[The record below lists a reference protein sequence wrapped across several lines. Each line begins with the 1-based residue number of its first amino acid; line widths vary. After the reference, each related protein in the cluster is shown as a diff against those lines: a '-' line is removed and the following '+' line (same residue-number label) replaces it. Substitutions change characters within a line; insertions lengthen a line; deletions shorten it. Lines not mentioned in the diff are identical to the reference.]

1 MSEAPSLLIELLE
14 PWIRVQRW
22 FPAKDE
28 SGAAIRVLSSTDL
41 ADPAGQASCTVLII
55 AVDRGA
61 GTTLVQVPLV
71 TTPIVPARPGA
82 EPESEPTG
90 LIATLAGD
98 RALIDGPHHPAFVRA
113 WLAAAETDLA
123 EIAQPSADGGPGVDA
138 PDPVAEAVVADVS
151 AAATG
156 ARVLTG
162 EQSNTSVL
170 LPAAGA
176 ILKVFRVLAAG
187 PNPDIDVT
195 RALHNSG
202 WSQVPAPL
210 GWSAGRWPDPAGSG
224 TPQQGYLGVLTAF
237 VPDARDGFDLLCE
250 RAGTGADVTDLVHD
264 LGVTVA
270 DMHEHLRTSLPVHDP
285 RSPAARAGDLAAAM
299 RQRATWALDTVPE
312 LAPFTDAIDE
322 LITGVAAMESVPSV
336 QRIHGDLHLGQTLR
350 SGAGGGDAAAG
361 SAAVDAR
368 PDRAHEAGSTAP
380 AWYVIDFE
388 GEPLRP
394 LAQRTRPDQPLRDL
408 AGMLRSLDYA
418 AAVGGAPGEDWT
430 SAARAALLAG
440 YIEGGNNSAA
450 QREAVDDERDLRTG
464 GTLVR
469 ALELDKALYEAVYE
483 YQNRPDWLS
492 IPLRG
497 IRRITEEHAMT
508 FPPDDDAVG
517 APLSIPVEA
526 ALDAPPAA
534 VPGTAAGAPDEATTA
549 PSDADDDGEPTPSI
563 TDRDLLGIVAHGEH
577 FAPHDILGPHLD
589 AERGI
594 VTIRTVRHLATAVTI
609 VTPDGR
615 HEARH
620 EDFGVWV
627 LALRA
632 DEVPDYR
639 VEVIYE
645 AGPVRT
651 DDPYRFL
658 PTLGEVDQHLIR
670 EGRHEQLWDVLGAH
684 VRTFGSVLGEVR
696 GVSFSVWAPNA
707 RAVRV
712 VGDFNGW
719 DGRSSSMRSL
729 GSSGVWELFLPDVSD
744 GARYKFELCHADGS
758 WHTKADPM
766 ARAAEVPPATAS
778 VVTVSDYTWADEDW
792 MAARA
797 AQDPHNGPMSV
808 YEVHLGSWRP
818 GLSYVELADQLVGY
832 VTWMGFT
839 HVELMP
845 VAEHPFG
852 GSWGYQVT
860 SYYAPTSRFGSPDE
874 FRHLV
879 DALHQAGIGVILD
892 WVPAHF
898 PKDEWALA
906 AFDGT
911 ALYEH
916 PDPMRGEQKDWG
928 TLVFN
933 FGRNEVRNFLVAN
946 ALYWLTE
953 FHIDG
958 LRVDAVA
965 SMLYLDYSREPGQWR
980 PNERGGRENLEA
992 IQFLQ
997 ETNATAYRVAPGI
1010 VMIAEESTAWPGVTA
1025 PTDHGGLGFGLKW
1038 NMGWMNDTLRYL
1050 AEQPINRRYHHGELT
1065 FSLVYAFS
1073 ERFVLPISHDEVVHG
1088 KGSLWQK
1095 MPGDLWQK
1103 LAGVRTLFAYQWSHP
1118 GKNLMFMGGEFAQNR
1133 EWNEGAGLEWGLGDT
1148 PPHAGVRL
1156 ALRALNQVYR
1166 DNPALWHE
1174 DHTYHGF
1181 EWLEANDGDHNVLA
1195 YLRKDGEDHV
1205 AVLVNFAG
1213 SGHQSYRLGLPHG
1226 GDWTEI
1232 LNTDD
1237 PSFGGSGVLN
1247 PGTLTAEDVP
1257 WHGRSHSVLIEVPPL
1272 GAIFLKPATS

>member
-1 MSEAPSLLIELLE
+1 MTEPVPSLLIELLE
-14 PWIRVQRW
+14 PWVRAQRW

-28 SGAAIRVLSSTDL
+28 PAADIRLLSSVDL
-41 ADPAGQASCTVLII
+41 PDPAGTVACTVLVL
-55 AVDRGA
+55 AVDRSL
-61 GTTLVQVPLV
+61 GTTLVQVPV
-71 TTPIVPARPGA
+71 ATVAARQDGT
-82 EPESEPTG
+82 EPPG

-98 RALIDGPHHPAFVRA
+98 RALVDGPHHPAFVRA
-113 WLAAAETDLA
+113 WLAAAEYGDN
-123 EIAQPSADGGPGVDA
+123 ADDIS
-138 PDPVAEAVVADVS
+138 DP
-151 AAATG
+151 AAAVG

-170 LPAAGA
+170 LPTVGA
-176 ILKVFRVLAAG
+176 ILKVFRVLAPG

-195 RALHNSG
+195 RALHHSG

-210 GWSAGRWPDPAGSG
+210 AWTVGGWPDPGGSG
-224 TPQQGYLGVLTAF
+224 APQQGYLGVLTAF
-237 VPDARDGFDLLCE
+237 VPHARDGFELLCD
-250 RAGTGADVTDLVHD
+250 RAATGADVTGLVHD
-264 LGVTVA
+264 LGVTIA
-270 DMHEHLRTSLPVHDP
+270 DMHEHLRTALPVHDP
-285 RSPAARAGDLAAAM
+285 RSASARAGDLAAAM
-299 RQRATWALDTVPE
+299 RQRATWAVGAVPD
-312 LAPFTDAIDE
+312 LAPFTAAIDE
-322 LITGVAAMESVPSV
+322 LITGVAALESVPSM

-350 SGAGGGDAAAG
+350 SEARG
-361 SAAVDAR
+361 S
-368 PDRAHEAGSTAP
+368 GSGSDGSEPVAP
-380 AWYVIDFE
+380 TWYVIDFE

-394 LAQRTRPDQPLRDL
+394 LAERTRPDQPLRDL

-418 AAVGGAPGEDWT
+418 AAVGRAPSEEWT
-430 SAARAALLAG
+430 RTARTALVAG

-450 QREAVDDERDLRTG
+450 QTEATDDERDLRTG

-492 IPLRG
+492 IPVGG
-497 IRRITEEHAMT
+497 IRRIIEEHVMT
-508 FPPDDDAVG
+508 DKPEDTTAG
-517 APLSIPVEA
+517 APLSTPVEA
-526 ALDAPPAA
+526 MLDAPPAA
-534 VPGTAAGAPDEATTA
+534 VPGTAAGDTGDTGD
-549 PSDADDDGEPTPSI
+549 SGDDDLDGEPTPSSI
-563 TDRDLLGIVAHGEH
+563 NRDLLGVVAHGEH
-577 FAPHDILGPHLD
+577 YAPHDVLGPHLD
-589 AERGI
+589 DDHGL
-594 VTIRTVRHLATAVTI
+594 VTIRTVRHLATGVTI
-609 VTPDGR
+609 VTPEGR
-615 HEARH
+615 HDARH

-627 LALRA
+627 VALPA

-639 VEVIYE
+639 VEVTYE
-645 AGPVRT
+645 SGTVTT

-670 EGRHEQLWDVLGAH
+670 EGRHERLWEVLGAH
-684 VRTFGSVLGEVR
+684 PRSFASVLGEVD

-729 GSSGVWELFLPDVSD
+729 GASGVWEVFLPDVTVGS
-744 GARYKFELCHADGS
+744 RYKFEICYADGS

-778 VVTVSDYTWADEDW
+778 VVTASEYTWADEEW

-797 AQDPHNGPMSV
+797 AADPHAGPMSA

-818 GLSYVELADQLVGY
+818 GLSYVELADQLVEY
-832 VTWMGFT
+832 VSWMGFT

-879 DALHQAGIGVILD
+879 DALHRAGIGVILD

-906 AFDGT
+906 RFDGT

-1010 VMIAEESTAWPGVTA
+1010 VMIAEESTAWPGVSA
-1025 PTDHGGLGFGLKW
+1025 PTELGGLGFGLKW

-1050 AEQPINRRYHHGELT
+1050 AEEPINRRYHHGELT

-1073 ERFVLPISHDEVVHG
+1073 ERFVLPLSHDEVVHG

-1103 LAGVRTLFAYQWSHP
+1103 LAGVRALFAYQWSHP
-1118 GKNLMFMGGEFAQNR
+1118 GKNLLFMGGEFAQNR
-1133 EWNEGAGLEWGLGDT
+1133 EWNEGAGLEWGLSDT
-1148 PPHAGVRL
+1148 APHAGVRL

-1166 DNPALWHE
+1166 DNPALWGE
-1174 DHTYHGF
+1174 DHSHHGF

-1195 YLRKDGEDHV
+1195 YLRKSGDDHV
-1205 AVLVNFAG
+1205 AAVINFAG
-1213 SGHQSYRLGLPHG
+1213 TGHQSYRLGLPHG

-1247 PGTLTAEDVP
+1247 EGTLTAEDTP
-1257 WHGRSHSVLIEVPPL
+1257 WHGRGHSVVIDVPPL
-1272 GAIFLKPATS
+1272 GAIFLKPTTT